1 MIYRTSRVVTT
12 RLTTSKI
19 ICRYRGRAG
28 AQAAVEGARSASVGR
43 RVEECVTASLCE
55 RFTAGRIVDPSAAC
69 WVARMNTIHPGRQPS
84 PRMIVTIDPSLQS
97 ALDALAF
104 PGIVIGHRLISPGD
118 EDALLPEE
126 APAFA
131 SSIVKVRRAS
141 GAARIVARQL
151 LKRLGQPECAL
162 PRTSGGAPAW
172 PAGVV
177 GSLAHDSR
185 VAVAAVGMGRDV
197 GAIGIDVEPAESLPS
212 ELLDLVAT
220 PQERLRLG
228 DDPYHGRMLFVA
240 KEAVYKAVYPLD
252 QTFLDHHDVQ
262 ISFAERKAVVRN
274 GRVVELRFCI
284 AAHLVALAFLPGLR

>member
-1 MIYRTSRVVTT
+1 MIYRTSRVVAT

-19 ICRYRGRAG
+19 ICRIEAHRAAGGRRGRKINI
-28 AQAAVEGARSASVGR
+28 SY
-43 RVEECVTASLCE
+43 
-55 RFTAGRIVDPSAAC
+55 
-69 WVARMNTIHPGRQPS
+69 
-84 PRMIVTIDPSLQS
+84 
-97 ALDALAF
+97 LA
-104 PGIVIGHRLISPGD
+104 PGIVFTAAPRAPLIAGGIVEPSVACLLAPKCARSTKPIVPAENDYDARSLAPGD

-131 SSIVKVRRAS
+131 SSVVKVRRAS
-141 GAARIVARQL
+141 GSARIVARQL
-151 LKRLGQPECAL
+151 LKRLGHPECAL

-172 PAGVV
+172 PPGVV

-197 GAIGIDVEPAESLPS
+197 GAIGIDVEPAESLPP

-220 PQERLRLG
+220 PQERLRIG
-228 DDPYHGRMLFVA
+228 DDPYQGRLLFVA

-262 ISFAERKAVVRN
+262 ISFAERQAVVRN

-284 AAHLVALAFLPGLR
+284 AAHLVALAFVPGLR